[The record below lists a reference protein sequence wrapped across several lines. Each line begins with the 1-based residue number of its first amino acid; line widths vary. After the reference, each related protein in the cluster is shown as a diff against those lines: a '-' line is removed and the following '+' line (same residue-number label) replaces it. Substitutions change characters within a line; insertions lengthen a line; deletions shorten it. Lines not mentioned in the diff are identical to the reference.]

1 MVEMTTCLWLV
12 RHGATDWSDAG
23 RINGLTDTPLNEA
36 GRDQARRLRF
46 LRSIGFTGVW
56 TSDLVRA
63 TETADIALDGA
74 TADPRLRELD
84 FGEIEGLT
92 WDECSVEMQGALV
105 AFDAFTAPRGEST
118 GHLTKRAL
126 DFLAALS
133 EGDHLL
139 FTHGGVIRAIC
150 RRAGED
156 IRIEPGG
163 LVRIDRDS
171 RGLFAPPLLQPSAEK
186 NASP

>member
-1 MVEMTTCLWLV
+1 M
-12 RHGATDWSDAG
+12 
-23 RINGLTDTPLNEA
+23 TDTPLNEA

-92 WDECSVEMQGALV
+92 WDECFVEMQGPLSH
-105 AFDAFTAPRGEST
+105 ST
-118 GHLTKRAL
+118 PSRHPEA
-126 DFLAALS
+126 S
-133 EGDHLL
+133 
-139 FTHGGVIRAIC
+139 
-150 RRAGED
+150 RR
-156 IRIEPGG
+156 
-163 LVRIDRDS
+163 VT
-171 RGLFAPPLLQPSAEK
+171 
-186 NASP
+186 